1 MLIVLLTH
9 TLDGLLSCVVYAL
22 LLRIHFAEAIY
33 GNLADLNFL
42 QTTFAFAS
50 ARNQVVLPPENHLSS
65 FPGPLT

>member
-22 LLRIHFAEAIY
+22 LWRIHFAEAIY

-42 QTTFAFAS
+42 QAAFSFAS
-50 ARNQVVLPPENHLSS
+50 ARKQVVLPPENHLSS
-65 FPGPLT
+65 LLGPLA

>member
-42 QTTFAFAS
+42 QTAFAFAS
-50 ARNQVVLPPENHLSS
+50 ARKQVVLPPRTTSVP
-65 FPGPLT
+65 FQGP